1 MTLTEEQLA
10 ALKRVIAYMDEMYGV
25 ASPYH
30 GCTEDANRLRAMID
44 SSGTVEPTGGFDL
57 EAARAGIAHYRIEN
71 PSNVDTESAL
81 KELVDQANLAEDA
94 LAEIERLRAETEE
107 AQESLTAAY
116 LLGSHKK
123 AQEMAARIKELE
135 ADLEQAEICIQARLD
150 VIDQQAARIKSLKKE
165 IRRLKHE
172 SKVEQEFTNS
182 YIKRLHDAEA
192 RIKELGSS
200 LDEAEAL
207 TKKNAEL
214 MNGYLRRIAELEDAL
229 VEERAGAIRCEF
241 YDHCEIDLPDAMIRA
256 RQELQAEGKIDNS
269 DHIVGP
275 DQMVPNGKVWQI
287 TEERKTMLSHCLEV
301 VDYVATTKA
310 YSDAIRD
317 RDTIRAMLEENL

>member
-1 MTLTEEQLA
+1 MTLTEEQREA
-10 ALKRVIAYMDEMYGV
+10 IRVISKLPMAIGCRLCHPYIMKNYGSHFIV
-25 ASPYH
+25 
-30 GCTEDANRLRAMID
+30 LRAMID
-44 SSGTVEPTGGFDL
+44 GSSMVEPREGFDL
-57 EAARAGIAHYRIEN
+57 EAARAALVG
-71 PSNVDTESAL
+71 AL
-81 KELVDQANLAEDA
+81 KPGGYHDQETARIIHTHMPSL
-94 LAEIERLRAETEE
+94 LAEIERLRAD
-107 AQESLTAAY
+107 
-116 LLGSHKK
+116 
-123 AQEMAARIKELE
+123 M
-135 ADLEQAEICIQARLD
+135 EQSERVIEARLD

-256 RQELQAEGKIDNS
+256 RQELQADGKI
-269 DHIVGP
+269 GP
-275 DQMVPNGKVWQI
+275 DAKPRSWQI
-287 TEERKTMLSHCLEV
+287 TKEEKRALSIILE
-301 VDYVATTKA
+301 YIS
-310 YSDAIRD
+310 YDADDDIE
-317 RDTIRAMLEENL
+317 ICSHAAVLRAMLREAE

>member
-1 MTLTEEQLA
+1 MT
-10 ALKRVIAYMDEMYGV
+10 
-25 ASPYH
+25 
-30 GCTEDANRLRAMID
+30 
-44 SSGTVEPTGGFDL
+44 FDL
-57 EAARAGIAHYRIEN
+57 EKARAGISHYRIEN

-192 RIKELGSS
+192 RIKELEAQCEDLMQNCNS
-200 LDEAEAL
+200 LRERVWKAEV
-207 TKKNAEL
+207 
-214 MNGYLRRIAELEDAL
+214 RIKEQDDAL

-256 RQELQAEGKIDNS
+256 RQELQAEGKIGPDAGIASS
-269 DHIVGP
+269 DHIVEA
-275 DQMVPNGKVWQI
+275 DQTVGGRRCHI
-287 TEERKTMLSHCLEV
+287 
-301 VDYVATTKA
+301 
-310 YSDAIRD
+310 
-317 RDTIRAMLEENL
+317 

>member
-1 MTLTEEQLA
+1 MT
-10 ALKRVIAYMDEMYGV
+10 
-25 ASPYH
+25 
-30 GCTEDANRLRAMID
+30 
-44 SSGTVEPTGGFDL
+44 FDL

-71 PSNVDTESAL
+71 HSNVDTESAI

-94 LAEIERLRAETEE
+94 LAEIERLRA
-107 AQESLTAAY
+107 
-116 LLGSHKK
+116 
-123 AQEMAARIKELE
+123 
-135 ADLEQAEICIQARLD
+135 DLEQSERVIEARLD

-207 TKKNAEL
+207 TKQNAEL

-229 VEERAGAIRCEF
+229 VEGLTNFLHYRASCYDPARRCPYAKEC
-241 YDHCEIDLPDAMIRA
+241 DDCSTWDACGHVEMFRSEA
-256 RQELQAEGKIDNS
+256 RRQLQAEGKI
-269 DHIVGP
+269 GP
-275 DQMVPNGKVWQI
+275 DAKPRVWQI
-287 TEERKTMLSHCLEV
+287 TEERKKTSIDSIELIELNNYYNDHTMFDLCNMLH
-301 VDYVATTKA
+301 
-310 YSDAIRD
+310 
-317 RDTIRAMLEENL
+317 AMLKEAE

>member
-1 MTLTEEQLA
+1 MTLTEEQREA
-10 ALKRVIAYMDEMYGV
+10 IRVISKLPMAIGCQLCHPYIMKNYGSHFIV
-25 ASPYH
+25 
-30 GCTEDANRLRAMID
+30 LRDMID

-57 EAARAGIAHYRIEN
+57 ERARGLR
-71 PSNVDTESAL
+71 DFL
-81 KELVDQANLAEDA
+81 QDDCAEVGDVWGEMI
-94 LAEIERLRAETEE
+94 AEIERLRA
-107 AQESLTAAY
+107 
-116 LLGSHKK
+116 
-123 AQEMAARIKELE
+123 
-135 ADLEQAEICIQARLD
+135 DLEQSERVIEARLD

-207 TKKNAEL
+207 TKQNAEL

-256 RQELQAEGKIDNS
+256 RQELQADGKI
-269 DHIVGP
+269 GP
-275 DQMVPNGKVWQI
+275 GARPPCWQI
-287 TEERKTMLSHCLEV
+287 TEERKAALWHAIKVLKENDIMEEPEEHLWDEEV
-301 VDYVATTKA
+301 TVLQ
-310 YSDAIRD
+310 
-317 RDTIRAMLEENL
+317 AMLTEAE